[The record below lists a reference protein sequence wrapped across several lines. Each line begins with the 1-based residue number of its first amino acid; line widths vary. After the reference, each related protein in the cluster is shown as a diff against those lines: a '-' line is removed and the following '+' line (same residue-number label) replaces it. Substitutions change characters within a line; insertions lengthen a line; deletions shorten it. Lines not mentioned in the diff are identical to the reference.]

1 MKAILLCAGLGTR
14 LRPLTNKTPKCLMK
28 IKGKP
33 LLQIWLEQLTKNGVN
48 EFLINTHHLSSK
60 INDFVRKSKYRE
72 KITVMYEANLLG
84 TAGTLLSN
92 SNFFNQEDG
101 LLIHADNYCSADL
114 YKFMNFHFSRP
125 RNCEITMMTF
135 RTNEASKCG
144 IVVTDSDN
152 IVREFYEKK
161 NNPPGNLANGAI
173 YILSNKALQEIKN
186 KYYNAKDFSLE
197 IIPEFLNRIYSYE
210 INELLIDIGTIE
222 NYKKV
227 NEIN

>member
-1 MKAILLCAGLGTR
+1 
-14 LRPLTNKTPKCLMK
+14 
-28 IKGKP
+28 
-33 LLQIWLEQLTKNGVN
+33 
-48 EFLINTHHLSSK
+48 
-60 INDFVRKSKYRE
+60 
-72 KITVMYEANLLG
+72 
-84 TAGTLLSN
+84 
-92 SNFFNQEDG
+92 
-101 LLIHADNYCSADL
+101 
-114 YKFMNFHFSRP
+114 MNFHFSRP